1 MTDQEQEHLGR
12 IKMRSKKIRIALA
25 MLISMALPAAAQ
37 TYPTRPVTIVLPY
50 AAGGNTDAIA
60 RTLANRLEQKLGQP
74 FVIEQ
79 RLGAASV
86 IGATYV
92 ARSAPDGHTIL
103 IGTSTTMAINVSV
116 YKNLPY
122 DPTRDLVPI
131 ALVAGVPFILVID
144 PALPVK
150 SLADLAAYAKTR
162 PEGLTYASN
171 GAGGAAHLF
180 AELMGGELVHVP
192 YKGLAPALNDIMG
205 GHVQMMFGDFATALP
220 LVRAGKLRALGVST
234 AQRVGPA
241 PEIPALAEVGLKGF
255 DASSWQMMIAP
266 GKIAPDILNRL
277 NAEMRAIVAEPAV
290 QKEFSGRGLIPLASG
305 PPAELQAYVKSE
317 IERWGVVVKRAGVAA
332 SQ

>member
-1 MTDQEQEHLGR
+1 MR
-12 IKMRSKKIRIALA
+12 IVALVW
-25 MLISMALPAAAQ
+25 LALLFASPAAAQ
-37 TYPTRPVTIVLPY
+37 PYPNRPVTIVLPY

-60 RTLANRLEQKLGQP
+60 RTLAHRLEQRMGQP
-74 FVIEQ
+74 FVIEL

-86 IGATYV
+86 IGATHV
-92 ARSAPDGHTIL
+92 ARATPDGYTIL

-122 DPTRDLVPI
+122 DPTKDLVPI
-131 ALVAGVPFILVID
+131 ALVAGVPFILVVD
-144 PALPVK
+144 PALPIK
-150 SLADLAAYAKTR
+150 SLADLVAFAKSR
-162 PEGLTYASN
+162 PGGVTYASN

-180 AELMGGELVHVP
+180 AELLGGELGIKLVHVP

-220 LVRAGKLRALGVST
+220 LVQAGKLRALGVST

-266 GKIAPDILNRL
+266 AKVPPEILNRL
-277 NAEMRAIVAEPAV
+277 NVEIRAIVADPEV
-290 QKEFSGRGLIPLASG
+290 QKDFSSRGLIPLVSG
-305 PPAELQAYVKSE
+305 APEELQAYVKSE
-317 IERWGVVVKRAGVAA
+317 IKRWGDVVHRAGVAA